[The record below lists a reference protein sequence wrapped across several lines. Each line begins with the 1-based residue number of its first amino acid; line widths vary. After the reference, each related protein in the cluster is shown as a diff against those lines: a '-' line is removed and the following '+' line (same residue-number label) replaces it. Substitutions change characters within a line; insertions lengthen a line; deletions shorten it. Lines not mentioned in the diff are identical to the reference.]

1 MCGGGGQK
9 QPLVQQQQAA
19 APPSRAEIEADIRK
33 GDTKA
38 AEERRR
44 LLNRQGRKSTIL
56 TSSLGIGEDP
66 NVARKTLL
74 GA

>member
-1 MCGGGGQK
+1 MCGGPPKPK
-9 QPLVQQQQAA
+9 QVVQQQATQ
-19 APPSRAEIEADIRK
+19 PPTREEVKADIRK
-33 GDTKA
+33 EDSEVAK
-38 AEERRR
+38 EKKRV
-44 LLNRQGRKSTIL
+44 LNRKGRKSTIL